1 MASEHWANGH
11 RWPCPLFY
19 SGNHRFSGSL
29 EDCTCGGDLTD
40 ASVSVCRRLSGDGV
54 DVPASHVQVLL
65 AALESARMENAGLTG
80 AIEGLADRWDADLQ
94 REFGV
99 GEDYTDRHAR
109 ELRALLIGTPAPEAT
124 DV

>member
-29 EDCTCGGDLTD
+29 EDCTCGGVPIERTVAYLRSIT
-40 ASVSVCRRLSGDGV
+40 
-54 DVPASHVQVLL
+54 PASATEGRHIHAVLD
-65 AALESARMENAGLTG
+65 ALEAAQMELAGLTG
-80 AIEGLADRWDADLQ
+80 AIEGMADRWDADLQ

-109 ELRALLIGTPAPEAT
+109 ELRALLTGDLVSEKRP
-124 DV
+124 